1 MFASTCG
8 VTPCLLKF
16 MRRVEVTR
24 TAHPAVST
32 SRQGACHLKME
43 GMQDQCQQ
51 YQKCQTQNTCL
62 HPASIRSK
70 FHAIVNGP
78 AGD

>member
-24 TAHPAVST
+24 TDHPDVST

-43 GMQDQCQQ
+43 GLQDQCQKYQ
-51 YQKCQTQNTCL
+51 KYQKCQTQNTCL
-62 HPASIRSK
+62 HPASIAPNSTRS
-70 FHAIVNGP
+70 
-78 AGD
+78 